1 MSAVRPRPARGG
13 RPAARPAPGPA
24 GRGGR
29 TGLVL
34 AAGFGSRLAGTAS
47 GTDLK
52 PLTPVAGTPLALRTL
67 RGLERAGC
75 GRVVVVLGHEPDE
88 VRAGIEA
95 AYDGPLGLAF
105 VVNDRYAE
113 PNGVSV
119 LAARGHLDG
128 PFVLT
133 MADHVV
139 GDEVWDL
146 VRAHRPAPGGATLLV
161 DYKLPSI
168 FDMDDATKVRTEG
181 GRVVEIGKGLAAFD
195 AVDTGVFVCTDG
207 LLDALDAED
216 RERGGAAL
224 SDGVRRLAA
233 EGRMAALDVGDGF
246 WQDVDT
252 PAMLAHAEER
262 LRART

>member
-1 MSAVRPRPARGG
+1 MSAPDHPARRAGG
-13 RPAARPAPGPA
+13 A

-29 TGLVL
+29 AGLVL
-34 AAGFGSRLAGTAS
+34 AAGFGSRLAGTV
-47 GTDLK
+47 GETDLK
-52 PLTPVAGTPLALRTL
+52 PLTPVAGVPLVVRTL

-75 GRVVVVLGHEPDE
+75 DRAVVVLGHEPDA
-88 VRAGIEA
+88 VRAGIER
-95 AYDGPLGLAF
+95 AYGGPLPLSF
-105 VVNDRYAE
+105 VINARYAE
-113 PNGVSV
+113 PNGTSV
-119 LAARGHLDG
+119 LAARGALGG

-146 VRAHRPAPGGATLLV
+146 ARAHRPAPGGATLLV
-161 DYKLPSI
+161 DRKLDAV
-168 FDMDDATKVRTEG
+168 FDMDDATKVQTDG
-181 GRVVEIGKGLAAFD
+181 DRVVAIGKGLAAFD

-216 RERGGAAL
+216 RARAADGRGGAAL

-233 EGRMAALDVGDGF
+233 AGRMAALDVGDGF

-252 PAMLAHAEER
+252 PEMLAHAEAR
-262 LRART
+262 LRERDS